1 MTMLFVIGWNLEQET
16 GKIKFL
22 MIYVLSGFCGNVLSA
37 CHDIGVHDFSVS
49 AGASGA
55 IFGIIGALLYIAIRN
70 KGRIRDISSR
80 GLVFMVALSLY
91 FGFIS
96 GGVDNY
102 AHIGGLLSGFVF
114 GVILYRKG
122 QGEYRADFRI

>member
-1 MTMLFVIGWNLEQET
+1 
-16 GKIKFL
+16 
-22 MIYVLSGFCGNVLSA
+22 
-37 CHDIGVHDFSVS
+37 
-49 AGASGA
+49 
-55 IFGIIGALLYIAIRN
+55 
-70 KGRIRDISSR
+70 
-80 GLVFMVALSLY
+80 MVALSLY